1 MEYKDKLIWLADKLK
16 DQSNPNDQGW
26 RALAR
31 ALGLG
36 SSSHLKARLN
46 KKKFTTEQDLA
57 AQMLMAPGARPHCGI
72 KIFSDLSD
80 LM

>member
-36 SSSHLKARLN
+36 SSSHLKARIN
-46 KKKFTTEQDLA
+46 KKNFTIEQDLA
-57 AQMLMAPGARPHCGI
+57 AQMLMARI
-72 KIFSDLSD
+72 ERSKKLDRLSYTIQ
-80 LM
+80 

>member
-1 MEYKDKLIWLADKLK
+1 MIYQDKLRWLADQLK
-16 DQSNPNDQGW
+16 DETNPRDQGW
-26 RALAR
+26 KALSK

-57 AQMLMAPGARPHCGI
+57 AQMVMARI
-72 KIFSDLSD
+72 KRSEKLDKFTYVIQ
-80 LM
+80 